1 MSVCSCPSGAAL
13 GNITNFTC
21 GESFGQIQ
29 KLAFCRLDNGQGVK
43 NSFVTGDT
51 TAIGKLA
58 AWTAKKAKTDY
69 EKVIVTPFVEAPTQD
84 GGDAITFGGGNETL
98 GGVEEIVGA
107 NPTMFTF
114 ALRKY
119 PQSVILQLKQL
130 MCEKNLGVFFFNA
143 DNKVE
148 AIQDASVTTTFYPI
162 PVHGLFVGDKI
173 HGGFDSPDSNTLSFK
188 LAPNYSDHLSIQ
200 ELEFNPLTDL

>member
-1 MSVCSCPSGAAL
+1 MSVCSCPSGTSL
-13 GNITNFTC
+13 GAITDFTC

-29 KLAFCRLDNGQGVK
+29 KLAFCRLFSTGNTK

-51 TAIGKLA
+51 TAIGKEA
-58 AWTAKKAKTDY
+58 AWTAKTSATDGT
-69 EKVIVTPFVEAPTQD
+69 KVVVTPFVEAPTQD

-98 GGVEEIVGA
+98 GGVEEIVGS

-119 PQSVILQLKQL
+119 PQSTILQLKQL

-148 AIQDASVTTTFYPI
+148 AIQDEATATTFYPI
-162 PVHGLFVGDKI
+162 PVQGLFVGDKI
-173 HGGFDSPDSNTLSFK
+173 HGGFDAPDSNTLSFK

-200 ELEFNPLTDL
+200 ALEFNPLTKL